1 MIKELFTNNDNRL
14 STTGTVQ
21 FLGFLVLAATLIYS
35 VYMGRGD
42 VTDLYLYFAAYCG
55 GLTASKGVV
64 SAYRHGQEVKADLA
78 KQSVLDIGQ
87 LRPGGTQ

>member
-1 MIKELFTNNDNRL
+1 MIKELFTNADNRL

-35 VYMGRGD
+35 VYMGRSD

-55 GLTASKGVV
+55 GLTATKGAVM
-64 SAYRHGQEVKADLA
+64 AYRA
-78 KQSVLDIGQ
+78 KTVNQS
-87 LRPGGTQ
+87 

>member
-1 MIKELFTNNDNRL
+1 MIKQLFTNNDDRL

-35 VYMGRGD
+35 VYMARDD

-55 GLTASKGVV
+55 GLTATKGAVM
-64 SAYRHGQEVKADLA
+64 AYKHNRKTEESEIKV
-78 KQSVLDIGQ
+78 
-87 LRPGGTQ
+87 GGSG